1 MSRTV
6 IATRL
11 PLWLQPTVTLP
22 PRRLYLTAVREQVQ
36 QDLER
41 ALAVGE
47 DPAAGV
53 GVRRHG
59 HAELLALRPGQVD
72 GFGEQVLE
80 AHGLERE
87 RELAGLDPGDVEQ
100 LGDQLEQVVTRAQ
113 DLLDAVAL
121 LARELVEL
129 EQLCE
134 AEDRVH
140 RRA

>member
-1 MSRTV
+1 MSRFSRTWS
-6 IATRL
+6 ARWRSAKT
-11 PLWLQPTVTLP
+11 QPPASV
-22 PRRLYLTAVREQVQ
+22 VR
-36 QDLER
+36 
-41 ALAVGE
+41 G
-47 DPAAGV
+47 
-53 GVRRHG
+53 HG

-72 GFGEQVLE
+72 GFGEQVRE

-87 RELAGLDPGDVEQ
+87 CELAGLDPGDVEQ
-100 LGDQLEQVVTRAQ
+100 LGDQLEQVVARAQ

-121 LARELVEL
+121 LAREPVEL